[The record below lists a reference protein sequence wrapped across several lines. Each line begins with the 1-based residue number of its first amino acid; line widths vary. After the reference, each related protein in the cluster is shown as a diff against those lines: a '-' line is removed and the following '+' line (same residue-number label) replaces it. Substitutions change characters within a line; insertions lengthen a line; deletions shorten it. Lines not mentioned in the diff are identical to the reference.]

1 MPLVTASR
9 RSSRHAPRGA
19 WWLQVLGLQ
28 HVAGGRRCQA
38 ARGGAL
44 RLESLEQR
52 LAMAVYSVQMPT
64 ALFGTLDQHD
74 LSASY
79 AQFGSG
85 AASKA
90 CGPTAG
96 LNSLV
101 YLQNAFGSSYGNSLV
116 TPTTS
121 DLDRNGI
128 VNAYDSWVF
137 TAGSELAATTTMN
150 TTLTNGTWHDNFIQG
165 LARYAEARAPGRT
178 QYLAQDYWA
187 PTYWGNAPA
196 TKTQPDWVQGQTPT
210 WSFLYDSLAKSA
222 AVNVLFSANVGT
234 SGHYVTVTG
243 LTWDTS
249 TNAGTLAYVNPW
261 TGGFE
266 QTGIRLNGSGRLSTD
281 YFGTNGSWIGLA
293 EALVPLRAVP
303 ENSPAGTTV
312 TMFAQTDASTTY
324 SLVAAPSVA
333 NQATAWMP
341 MSNFLT
347 YCRSQDASR
356 AFPLTIEGRVNPQNG
371 AWECRGVFRP
381 WVPSGVYYWYE
392 FGRTKQQTDAID
404 ARRKAEGYSI
414 LSQQTF
420 LAAGNVPTY
429 QTVWVR
435 EGLATARR
443 DLAALQSP
451 APNDNAAF
459 TMVAGQ
465 LKTAFAF
472 DFEAKSSYSILV
484 RATQPNGSYRDQPLT
499 ISVSNVNERPVVAGV
514 ATSGLSYAS
523 RSGAVRLA
531 ASATVTDVDSRVFAG
546 GVLNVAIAAGGLSTD
561 RLTISAQGTG
571 PGQLGLSGTTI
582 TYGGVAIGS
591 WAGGTGTMPLKVT
604 FNSAATVPAVQALL
618 RSIAYGSTAT
628 DPTAGGTATTRSI
641 RTTLSDGPTAL
652 GGLATTLSQ
661 TLSVRA

>member
-1 MPLVTASR
+1 MSP
-9 RSSRHAPRGA
+9 RSFLRHAIQEFLSPSR
-19 WWLQVLGLQ
+19 QSRS
-28 HVAGGRRCQA
+28 GRSRKTS
-38 ARGGAL
+38 RPL
-44 RLESLEQR
+44 RLESLEPR
-52 LAMAVYSVQMPT
+52 LAMAVYSMQMPT

-79 AQFGSG
+79 SQFGSD
-85 AASKA
+85 ATSTV

-101 YLQNAFGSSYGNSLV
+101 YLQNAFGNSYGTSLV
-116 TPTTS
+116 SPTTS
-121 DLDRNGI
+121 DLDRNGV

-137 TAGSELAATTTMN
+137 TAGSGLAAATTMN

-165 LARYAEARAPGRT
+165 LARYTEERAPGRT

-196 TKTQPDWVQGQTPT
+196 TRTQPDWVKGQTPT

-243 LTWDTS
+243 LTWDTT

-266 QTGIRLNGSGRLSTD
+266 QTGMRLNGSGRLATD

-293 EALVPLRAVP
+293 QALVPLRSVP
-303 ENSPAGTTV
+303 ENSPGGTNV
-312 TMFAQTDASTTY
+312 TMFAQVDASTTY
-324 SLVAAPSVA
+324 SLVTAPSVA

-347 YCRSQDASR
+347 YCRRQDASR

-371 AWECRGVFRP
+371 VWECRGVFRP
-381 WVPSGVYYWYE
+381 WIPSGVYYWYE

-420 LAAGNVPTY
+420 LAAGNVPTF

-435 EGLATARR
+435 EGLTTARQ
-443 DLAALQSP
+443 DLAAIQSP

-459 TMVAGQ
+459 TIVAGQ

-472 DFEAKSSYSILV
+472 DFEAKNSYSILV
-484 RATQPNGSYRDQPLT
+484 RATQPNGSYRDQTLT
-499 ISVSNVNERPVVAGV
+499 ISVSNVNEGPVVGGV
-514 ATSGLSYAS
+514 AISGLSYAP

-531 ASATVTDVDSRVFAG
+531 SSATVTDIDTRVFAG
-546 GVLNVAIAAGGLSTD
+546 GVLNVAIAAGGLLSD
-561 RLTISAQGTG
+561 RLTIIAQGTR
-571 PGQLGLSGTTI
+571 PGEIGVSGTTI
-582 TYGGVAIGS
+582 TYGGVSIGS
-591 WAGGTGTMPLKVT
+591 WAGGMGMRPLTVT

-618 RSIAYGSTAT
+618 RSVAYASTAT
-628 DPTAGGTATTRSI
+628 NPTGGGATTTRSI
-641 RTTLSDGPTAL
+641 RTTLSDGSAAL
-652 GGLATTLSQ
+652 GGLTTTFSQ

>member
-1 MPLVTASR
+1 MSP
-9 RSSRHAPRGA
+9 RSFLRHAIQEFLSPSRQSRSGRPRKTS
-19 WWLQVLGLQ
+19 
-28 HVAGGRRCQA
+28 RP
-38 ARGGAL
+38 L
-44 RLESLEQR
+44 RLESLEPR
-52 LAMAVYSVQMPT
+52 LAMAVYSMQMPT

-79 AQFGSG
+79 SQFGSD

-101 YLQNAFGSSYGNSLV
+101 YLQNAFGNSYDTSLV
-116 TPTTS
+116 SPTKS
-121 DLDRNGI
+121 DLDRNGV

-137 TAGSELAATTTMN
+137 TAGSGLAAATTMN

-165 LARYAEARAPGRT
+165 LARYTEERAPGRT

-196 TKTQPDWVQGQTPT
+196 TRTQPDWVKGQTPT

-266 QTGIRLNGSGRLSTD
+266 QTGMRLNGSGRLATD

-293 EALVPLRAVP
+293 QALVPLRSVP
-303 ENSPAGTTV
+303 ENSPGGTTV
-312 TMFAQTDASTTY
+312 TMFAQVDASTTY
-324 SLVAAPSVA
+324 SLVTAPSVA

-347 YCRSQDASR
+347 YCRRQDASR

-371 AWECRGVFRP
+371 VWECRGVFRP
-381 WVPSGVYYWYE
+381 WIPSGVYYWYE

-420 LAAGNVPTY
+420 FAAGNVPTY

-435 EGLATARR
+435 EGLATARQ
-443 DLAALQSP
+443 DLAAIQSP

-459 TMVAGQ
+459 TIVAGQ

-472 DFEAKSSYSILV
+472 DFEAKNSYSILV
-484 RATQPNGSYRDQPLT
+484 RATQPNGSYRDQTLT
-499 ISVSNVNERPVVAGV
+499 ISVSNVNEGPVVGGV
-514 ATSGLSYAS
+514 AISGLSYATQ
-523 RSGAVRLA
+523 SGAVRLA
-531 ASATVTDVDSRVFAG
+531 SSATVTDIDTRVFAG
-546 GVLNVAIAAGGLSTD
+546 GVLNVAIAAGGLLSD
-561 RLTISAQGTG
+561 RLTIIAQGTR
-571 PGQLGLSGTTI
+571 PGEIGVSGTTI
-582 TYGGVAIGS
+582 TYGGVSIGS
-591 WAGGTGTMPLKVT
+591 WAGGMGMRPLTVT

-618 RSIAYGSTAT
+618 RSVAYASTAT
-628 DPTAGGTATTRSI
+628 NPTGGGTATTRSI
-641 RTTLSDGPTAL
+641 RTTLSDGSAAL
-652 GGLATTLSQ
+652 GGLTTTFSQ